1 MEPKK
6 KRVTFD
12 LDAEVQQRLKAIA
25 ALKGI
30 SMRQYCQNAIE
41 TELAKESA
49 ASAPTE
55 NSGASRADSFKAL
68 RREIFGDRVLPGNS
82 ADLIRE
88 SREMRDEQ
96 LKDIM

>member
-1 MEPKK
+1 MESKK
-6 KRVTFD
+6 KRATLD
-12 LDAEVQQRLKAIA
+12 LDAEVQQRLKAAA

-41 TELAKESA
+41 TELAKERPPD
-49 ASAPTE
+49 APAE
-55 NSGASRADSFKAL
+55 GSGSNMADRLAAL
-68 RREIFGDRVLPGNS
+68 RKEIFGDRVLPGNS
-82 ADLIRE
+82 VDLIRE

>member
-1 MEPKK
+1 MDSKK
-6 KRVTFD
+6 KRVTLD
-12 LDAEVQQRLKAIA
+12 LDAEVQQRLKAAA

-41 TELAKESA
+41 TELAKERPPD
-49 ASAPTE
+49 APAE
-55 NSGASRADSFKAL
+55 DPRPSRAESFKAL
-68 RREIFGDRVLPGNS
+68 RKEIFGDRVLPGNS
-82 ADLIRE
+82 VDLIRE